1 MTSLSPTTV
10 AASGRG
16 AVEGNGFRRPC
27 RPAARG
33 SAARIAVGWQV
44 AVFPG
49 RGTAERRSQSDLWG
63 SLMKPNDSLEHKP
76 VLLNEVV
83 ESLQC
88 GPGKIYV
95 DGTAGGGGHG
105 RAILERTAPD
115 GRLIAIDW
123 DDHALAR
130 AEHSLKEYRDRVLLL
145 RDSFAR
151 LPAILKEHTIP
162 AVHGIL
168 LDLGLSSFHVDDP
181 ERGFSFSQPGPLDM
195 RMDRRRQVTAADL
208 VNMLSEAEL
217 ADLIY
222 RLGEER
228 ESRKI
233 ARKLVRA
240 RAEAPITTSDRLAD
254 LVVAAIPPG
263 RRTRLRHP
271 ATRTFLALRLAVN
284 RELDQLQTFLE
295 GVLDCLHPGGR
306 LAVISF
312 HSLEDRLV
320 KQAFARWARACHC
333 PPDWPTCR
341 CDGQALV
348 RRVVR
353 KPIVPTPEEVRLN
366 PRARSARLRVVEK
379 VERP

>member
-1 MTSLSPTTV
+1 M
-10 AASGRG
+10 
-16 AVEGNGFRRPC
+16 E
-27 RPAARG
+27 
-33 SAARIAVGWQV
+33 
-44 AVFPG
+44 
-49 RGTAERRSQSDLWG
+49 
-63 SLMKPNDSLEHKP
+63 PNDFLEHKP
-76 VLLNEVV
+76 VLLNEAV
-83 ESLQC
+83 ESLRC

-95 DGTAGGGGHG
+95 DGTAGGGGHS

-130 AEHSLKEYRDRVLLL
+130 AERTLGELRDRVLLL

-151 LPAILKEHTIP
+151 LPVILNELNIP

-168 LDLGLSSFHVDDP
+168 LDLGLSSFHVDDR
-181 ERGFSFSQPGPLDM
+181 ERGFSFSRSGPLDM
-195 RMDRRRQVTAADL
+195 RMDRRSPVTAADL
-208 VNMLSEAEL
+208 VNTLSEADLAEL
-217 ADLIY
+217 LY

-240 RAEAPITTSDRLAD
+240 RAEAPITTSDRLAE
-254 LVVAAIPPG
+254 LVVAAIPPA
-263 RRTRLRHP
+263 RRNRLRHP

-284 RELDQLQTFLE
+284 QELEQLQAFLD
-295 GVLDCLHPGGR
+295 GVIDCLHPGGR

-333 PPDWPTCR
+333 PPGWPACR
-341 CDGQALV
+341 CGGRALV

>member
-1 MTSLSPTTV
+1 
-10 AASGRG
+10 
-16 AVEGNGFRRPC
+16 
-27 RPAARG
+27 
-33 SAARIAVGWQV
+33 
-44 AVFPG
+44 
-49 RGTAERRSQSDLWG
+49 
-63 SLMKPNDSLEHKP
+63 MKPNDSLEHKP
-76 VLLNEVV
+76 VLLNEAV
-83 ESLQC
+83 ECLHC
-88 GPGKIYV
+88 RPGKTYV
-95 DGTAGGGGHG
+95 DGTAGGGGHS

-123 DDHALAR
+123 DDQALAR
-130 AEHSLKEYRDRVLLL
+130 AERALEEHRDRLLLL

-151 LPAILKEHTIP
+151 LPAILKEHDIP

-195 RMDRRRQVTAADL
+195 RMDRRSSVTAADL
-208 VNMLSEAEL
+208 VNTLSEAEL
-217 ADLIY
+217 AELIY

-228 ESRKI
+228 ENRKI
-233 ARKLVRA
+233 ARKLVGA
-240 RAEAPITTSDRLAD
+240 RAEAPITTCSRLAE
-254 LVVAAIPPG
+254 LVVAAIPLA

-284 RELDQLQTFLE
+284 RELEQLQTFLD

-320 KQAFARWARACHC
+320 KRTFGRWARACHC
-333 PPDWPTCR
+333 PPSWPTCR

-348 RRVVR
+348 KRVVR
-353 KPIVPTPEEVRLN
+353 KPIVPTPDEVRLN

-379 VERP
+379 LERP

>member
-1 MTSLSPTTV
+1 M
-10 AASGRG
+10 
-16 AVEGNGFRRPC
+16 RPI
-27 RPAARG
+27 G
-33 SAARIAVGWQV
+33 
-44 AVFPG
+44 
-49 RGTAERRSQSDLWG
+49 
-63 SLMKPNDSLEHKP
+63 SLEHKP
-76 VLLNEVV
+76 VLLNEAV
-83 ESLQC
+83 ECLQC
-88 GPGKIYV
+88 TPGKTYV

-105 RAILERTAPD
+105 RAILDRTAPD
-115 GRLIAIDW
+115 GRLIGIDW

-130 AEHSLKEYRDRVLLL
+130 AERAVKEHRDRVLLL
-145 RDSFAR
+145 RDNFAR
-151 LPAILKEHTIP
+151 LPAILKEHNIP

-195 RMDRRRQVTAADL
+195 RMDRRSPETAADL
-208 VNMLSEAEL
+208 VNNLTEAEL
-217 ADLIY
+217 AELIY

-228 ESRKI
+228 ESRRI

-240 RAEAPITTSDRLAD
+240 RAEAPITTSDRLAE
-254 LVVAAIPPG
+254 LVVAAIPPA

-284 RELDQLQTFLE
+284 RELEELQAFLD

-306 LAVISF
+306 LAIISF

-320 KQAFARWARACHC
+320 KQTFARWARTCQC
-333 PPDWPTCR
+333 PPRWPICR
-341 CDGQALV
+341 CGGKALV

-353 KPIVPTPEEVRLN
+353 KPIVPTPEEVHLN

-379 VERP
+379 LERP

>member
-1 MTSLSPTTV
+1 
-10 AASGRG
+10 
-16 AVEGNGFRRPC
+16 
-27 RPAARG
+27 
-33 SAARIAVGWQV
+33 
-44 AVFPG
+44 
-49 RGTAERRSQSDLWG
+49 
-63 SLMKPNDSLEHKP
+63 MKPIDSLEHKP
-76 VLLNEVV
+76 VLLDEAVDC
-83 ESLQC
+83 LRC
-88 GPGKIYV
+88 TPGKTYV
-95 DGTAGGGGHG
+95 DGTAGGGGHS

-115 GRLIAIDW
+115 GRLIGIDW

-130 AEHSLKEYRDRVLLL
+130 AERALEEHRDRVLLL
-145 RDSFAR
+145 RESFAR
-151 LPAILKEHTIP
+151 LPDILRERNIP

-168 LDLGLSSFHVDDP
+168 LDLGLSSFHVDDA

-195 RMDRRRQVTAADL
+195 RMDRRNPVTAADL
-208 VNMLSEAEL
+208 VNTLREAEL
-217 ADLIY
+217 AELIY

-240 RAEAPITTSDRLAD
+240 RVEAPITTSDRLAK
-254 LVVAAIPPG
+254 LVVAAIPPT

-284 RELDQLQTFLE
+284 RELEQLQVFLD
-295 GVLDCLHPGGR
+295 GVLDCLYPGGR
-306 LAVISF
+306 LAIISF

-320 KQAFARWARACHC
+320 KQTFARWARTCHC
-333 PPDWPTCR
+333 PPGWPACR
-341 CDGQALV
+341 CDGKALV
-348 RRVVR
+348 RRVAR

>member
-1 MTSLSPTTV
+1 MEPNESL
-10 AASGRG
+10 G
-16 AVEGNGFRRPC
+16 
-27 RPAARG
+27 
-33 SAARIAVGWQV
+33 
-44 AVFPG
+44 
-49 RGTAERRSQSDLWG
+49 
-63 SLMKPNDSLEHKP
+63 HKP
-76 VLLNEVV
+76 VLLNEAV
-83 ESLQC
+83 ECLQC
-88 GPGKIYV
+88 TPGKTYV
-95 DGTAGGGGHG
+95 DGTAGGGGHS
-105 RAILERTAPD
+105 RAILERTAPN

-123 DDHALAR
+123 DDHALERVER
-130 AEHSLKEYRDRVLLL
+130 ALEEHRDRILLL

-151 LPAILKEHTIP
+151 LPAILKERNIP

-195 RMDRRRQVTAADL
+195 RMDRRNPVTAADL
-208 VNMLSEAEL
+208 VNTLSEAEL
-217 ADLIY
+217 AELIY

-228 ESRKI
+228 QSRKI

-240 RAEAPITTSDRLAD
+240 RAEAPITTSDRLAEI
-254 LVVAAIPPG
+254 VVAAIPPG

-284 RELDQLQTFLE
+284 RELEQLQAFLD

-320 KQAFARWARACHC
+320 KQTFARWARACHC
-333 PPDWPTCR
+333 PPDWPACR

-348 RRVVR
+348 RPVVR
-353 KPIVPTPEEVRLN
+353 KPIVPPPEEVRLN

-379 VERP
+379 VERR